1 MRLNSVLYFFGMT
14 QRFLWLVLVF
24 WAGTGAAI
32 RAQSLGGPGDLSLVQ
47 SWPQE
52 PDGWSY
58 PVAVSIPSV
67 AVPAQGFPVGIL
79 LHGNGGNGPSMFS
92 LGNDLLTDHI
102 LVAPTGYLNSWNLCG
117 ENSEAPDIAM
127 LTELVGQLSGFD
139 NVDASHI
146 RLIGFSNGAGLVNQ
160 AFIELD
166 DLGIDA
172 LVAFVSQMNEPQYHE
187 GEFHRPSG
195 TTDAP
200 QPYCGYN
207 EVAVPV
213 LGRRYLSICN
223 DNDPVI
229 PYGGGPAVGNVFLPA
244 EVAIHQVA
252 VQQGHVGPPVTGVSD
267 DAAEVTV
274 FSYLDGDVVL
284 VRGGAGHGTTEAQL
298 EWATEFLALDAPEDP
313 PVTDCPEDLDLDGLV
328 SVGDLLMLLGEFG
341 CTVDCGPPDINGD
354 GLVGVSD
361 VLAMLNVFGTPCLA
375 VPEVPEVME
384 AATYAVDVESG
395 IVYAEGLSHDTL
407 NSATAT
413 AMPLLL
419 DAYVPENAGPN
430 RPAMVLIHG
439 GGFFGGSRTALSMVN
454 LAQYF
459 ASRGWVVFSI
469 DYRLASDMG
478 TVPQAWV
485 DSLSGL
491 SVELG
496 SLNQSLAIYPA
507 HRDAKAALRWVV
519 SHAED
524 YEINTDYLTVGGGSA
539 GAITSIG
546 VGVTESEDFTEEL
559 TVDED
564 PTLLTTHLGVDFEV
578 QTILDFW
585 GSRISVSILEGSYGV
600 ERFDPSDPPLCIFH
614 GTEDPT
620 VLYFNALVLQATYEN
635 TGVPYVLHTLEGA
648 GHGPWGANIDGVGL
662 PALAFNFMVAQQAL
676 TVQ

>member
-1 MRLNSVLYFFGMT
+1 MPHSLFEQTDSGFVDVALDSGTSGIDDYGWGGCAVDVDGDAREDLMVATLNWPSESPVDNRLYLALDSGLAFQEDDTGWPNEQFPLYHLGRFDLDGDRAPDIIGHGAIPIAQLLLNTNEQGASRMTVRLVGTTSNSHAVGALIEVYAAGQRQMQQVDAGSDYVTQHSYTRFFGMDT
-14 QRFLWLVLVF
+14 LQTLDSIVVTWP
-24 WAGTGAAI
+24 GA
-32 RAQSLGGPGDLSLVQ
+32 
-47 SWPQE
+47 
-52 PDGWSY
+52 
-58 PVAVSIPSV
+58 
-67 AVPAQGFPVGIL
+67 
-79 LHGNGGNGPSMFS
+79 N
-92 LGNDLLTDHI
+92 
-102 LVAPTGYLNSWNLCG
+102 
-117 ENSEAPDIAM
+117 
-127 LTELVGQLSGFD
+127 TETW
-139 NVDASHI
+139 
-146 RLIGFSNGAGLVNQ
+146 
-160 AFIELD
+160 
-166 DLGIDA
+166 
-172 LVAFVSQMNEPQYHE
+172 Y
-187 GEFHRPSG
+187 
-195 TTDAP
+195 
-200 QPYCGYN
+200 
-207 EVAVPV
+207 
-213 LGRRYLSICN
+213 
-223 DNDPVI
+223 
-229 PYGGGPAVGNVFLPA
+229 
-244 EVAIHQVA
+244 
-252 VQQGHVGPPVTGVSD
+252 
-267 DAAEVTV
+267 
-274 FSYLDGDVVL
+274 
-284 VRGGAGHGTTEAQL
+284 
-298 EWATEFLALDAPEDP
+298 ALDADTAH
-313 PVTDCPEDLDLDGLV
+313 VLV
-328 SVGDLLMLLGEFG
+328 QG
-341 CTVDCGPPDINGD
+341 PDINGD